1 VVVRAAAVL
10 AVFGA
15 LVAWY
20 AAVDSLPDFALWL
33 DVTTAAVA
41 LIPATF
47 ALVWL
52 ALPWRDAHWA
62 LAAGAASAV
71 AVFVLDR
78 VGLDAAANF
87 GKLAATTLLAWWFL
101 SYFERL
107 SWVVI
112 VAAIIPLVDSISVW
126 RGPTRHIVEERPE
139 VFGALSYAFPVPDEG
154 SFQLGLPDLLFFA
167 LFLGAAA
174 RWALRVPLTW
184 MALVASFGVTMAL
197 AIYVDP
203 LDLGGLPAL
212 PLLSVA
218 FLLANADLLW
228 TRLRRPDPDLA

>member
-1 VVVRAAAVL
+1 VVVRATAVL
-10 AVFGA
+10 VLLAG

-20 AAVDSLPDFALWL
+20 AAVNALPDFPLWA
-33 DVTTAAVA
+33 DVTVTAAV

-52 ALPWRDAHWA
+52 ALPWYTARWTFAG
-62 LAAGAASAV
+62 GAAAAAAAV
-71 AVFVLDR
+71 VLDR

-87 GKLAATTLLAWWFL
+87 GKLAAATLLAWWFL
-101 SYFERL
+101 AYFERL

-112 VAAIIPLVDSISVW
+112 VAAVIPLVDSISVW
-126 RGPTRHIVEERPE
+126 RGPTRHIVEDRPE
-139 VFGALSYAFPVPDEG
+139 VFSALSYAFPVPDDG

-184 MALVASFGVTMAL
+184 FALVASFGVTMAL

-212 PLLSVA
+212 PLLSLG
-218 FLLANADLLW
+218 FLAANADLLW
-228 TRLRRPDPDLA
+228 RRLRPAPQS

>member
-1 VVVRAAAVL
+1 MVRATSVL
-10 AVFGA
+10 AILGA
-15 LVAWY
+15 LTAWY
-20 AAVDSLPDFALWL
+20 AAVGAVPDFPLWADVAVTAL
-33 DVTTAAVA
+33 V

-52 ALPWRDAHWA
+52 ALPWYTARWA
-62 LAAGAASAV
+62 FAAGAASAV
-71 AVFVLDR
+71 AAFALDR
-78 VGLDAAANF
+78 IGLDAPANF
-87 GKLAATTLLAWWFL
+87 GKLAAATLLAWWFL

-184 MALVASFGVTMAL
+184 VALVASFGVTMTL

-203 LDLGGLPAL
+203 LEIGGLPAL
-212 PLLSVA
+212 PLLSVG
-218 FLLANADLLW
+218 FLVANADVLW
-228 TRLRRPDPDLA
+228 RRLRPA

>member
-1 VVVRAAAVL
+1 VVVRAAAL
-10 AVFGA
+10 LGLFAL

-20 AAVDSLPDFALWL
+20 AAVRALPDFPLWL
-33 DVTTAAVA
+33 DVAVTAGA

-52 ALPWRDAHWA
+52 ALPWRTAPWTFPAAAAIA
-62 LAAGAASAV
+62 LV
-71 AVFVLDR
+71 TLVLDR
-78 VGLDAAANF
+78 LGFDVAANF
-87 GKLAATTLLAWWFL
+87 GKLAATTLVAWWFL

-107 SWVVI
+107 SWVVM

-139 VFGALSYAFPVPDEG
+139 VFGALSYAYPVPDG
-154 SFQLGLPDLLFFA
+154 SFQLGLPDLLFFG

-174 RWALRVPLTW
+174 RWGLRIAATW
-184 MALVASFGVTMAL
+184 VALVASFGLTMAL

-212 PLLSVA
+212 PLLSLA
-218 FLLANADLLW
+218 FLAANADLLW
-228 TRLRRPDPDLA
+228 RRLRRPDPDHA

>member
-1 VVVRAAAVL
+1 MGRATALLILFA
-10 AVFGA
+10 G

-20 AAVDSLPDFALWL
+20 AAVGSLPHFPLWA
-33 DVTTAAVA
+33 DVAVTAGV

-52 ALPWRDAHWA
+52 ALPWHTARWTFAG
-62 LAAGAASAV
+62 GAAAAV
-71 AVFVLDR
+71 AAVVLDR
-78 VGLDAAANF
+78 VGLDALANF

-101 SYFERL
+101 TYFERL

-139 VFGALSYAFPVPDEG
+139 VFGALSYAYPVPDG

-174 RWALRVPLTW
+174 RWTLRVPLTW
-184 MALVASFGVTMAL
+184 LALVASFGVTMAL

-212 PLLSVA
+212 PLLSLA
-218 FLLANADLLW
+218 FLAANADLLW
-228 TRLRRPDPDLA
+228 ARLRRPDPDPV